1 MTSTEARKAG
11 EALARR
17 TRQAQGLPKTI
28 RDPEAIRA
36 VVALLVRDHHDDRAE
51 GDGAA

>member
-1 MTSTEARKAG
+1 MTGIVRRAG

-17 TRQAQGLPKTI
+17 TRKAQCLPKTI

-36 VVALLVRDHHDDRAE
+36 VVALLVRAYQGKQDE
-51 GDGAA
+51 AAKT

>member
-1 MTSTEARKAG
+1 MTPADIRKAG

-17 TRQAQGLPKTI
+17 TRKAQSLPKTI

-36 VVALLVRDHHDDRAE
+36 VVTLLVRAYQGKRAE
-51 GDGAA
+51 DGAI